1 MSRTKRS
8 GGRRE
13 TLCCTRC
20 ACKRCQQD
28 RQFKHRA
35 GTVESPGELVT
46 DGGDYATDA
55 AFTDRPGDYA
65 AADAFFGIFGL
76 RRVEP

>member
-1 MSRTKRS
+1 MSRSKR

-35 GTVESPGELVT
+35 GAVESPEELVA
-46 DGGDYATDA
+46 DGGDYATDV
-55 AFTDRPGDYA
+55 AFTEQSGDYA
-65 AADAFFGIFGL
+65 AADAFFGIFGMK
-76 RRVEP
+76 RGEP